1 MLLYLFHLKACFLP
15 DLRQLLASRQG
26 PRAAAW
32 TERQREDSF
41 LFLSCSLDFRL
52 LDIWAWRAS
61 DDVQEVLELISTAA
75 FQVEVYLQERQSNK
89 IFYVRI
95 K

>member
-1 MLLYLFHLKACFLP
+1 MLLYIFHLRSCSLP

-32 TERQREDSF
+32 TERQRGDSF
-41 LFLSCSLDFRL
+41 LFLSCSLDFRFGHL
-52 LDIWAWRAS
+52 

-75 FQVEVYLQERQSNK
+75 FQVEVYVQERQSNK